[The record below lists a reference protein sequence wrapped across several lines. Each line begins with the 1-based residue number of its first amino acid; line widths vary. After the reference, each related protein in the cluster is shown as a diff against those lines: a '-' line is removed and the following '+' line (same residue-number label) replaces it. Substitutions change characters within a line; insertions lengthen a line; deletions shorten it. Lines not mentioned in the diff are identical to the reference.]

1 MATFSHHFGIMQL
14 ILQPLITN
22 GIIAMLKMKSALCGV
37 TPCNDIYEM
46 YQFCMFNWSFA
57 LIDIGKM
64 FSILIKSLVQGC
76 IGDVHEKKYIEL
88 WSSTFLESINFQVW
102 FTINTRYSFSFLSY
116 LKMFLCNF
124 LSFENLFFSK
134 KVLIKNYSIRKRFCF
149 DISQSCN

>member
-1 MATFSHHFGIMQL
+1 MENRPSFKIVNLGTYFSIFYNFRNLATFSHHFWIIQL
-14 ILQPLITN
+14 TLQPLITN

-76 IGDVHEKKYIEL
+76 IGDIHEKKYIEL

-102 FTINTRYSFSFLSY
+102 FTINTRY
-116 LKMFLCNF
+116 NF
-124 LSFENLFFSK
+124 LSFVFK
-134 KVLIKNYSIRKRFCF
+134 DVLV
-149 DISQSCN
+149 